1 MHTAFQYP
9 KYVLKRKIFSFANKF
24 YVYNPKDE
32 VVFFSHQK
40 MFKLKEDIRVYSDEE
55 KSQELLLI
63 QARQVI
69 DFAASYDVIDATT
82 QVHVGIIRR
91 KGFRSMV
98 RDKWHLLTPS
108 EEELGTIEED
118 SLGSALLRRFILGSL
133 LPQTY
138 RVQVLGDPVATFRQR
153 FHLLRYILEI
163 DLSENSREKLDPRMG
178 IAAGI
183 LLGAIE
189 GRQN

>member
-1 MHTAFQYP
+1 MHSAFQYP
-9 KYVLKRKIFSFANKF
+9 KYVLKRKFFSIANKF

-138 RVQVLGDPVATFRQR
+138 HVQVLGDSVATFRQR
-153 FHLLRYILEI
+153 FHLLRYVLEI

-183 LLGAIE
+183 LMGAIE